1 MRDLYNAGLRGR
13 FSLFIESFLK
23 YRQFHVRL
31 GSCYSELF
39 DQEIGVP
46 QGSIL
51 LVSLFGLKIN
61 SVVKAISPGVEC
73 SLYVNDF
80 LICYRSK
87 HIHVI
92 ERHFQ
97 QCLNKLADWA
107 DTNGFKFSPSKTV
120 CIHFCKLHKPH
131 PQPTLLLNG
140 TSVPVVEETKFL
152 GVVFDSKLF
161 FIPHIK
167 TFKR

>member
-1 MRDLYNAGLRGR
+1 MWKFDIMRDLYNAGLRGR

-73 SLYVNDF
+73 SLYVNDY
-80 LICYRSK
+80 LICYISK
-87 HIHVI
+87 HILH
-92 ERHFQ
+92 
-97 QCLNKLADWA
+97 C
-107 DTNGFKFSPSKTV
+107 GSK
-120 CIHFCKLHKPH
+120 
-131 PQPTLLLNG
+131 
-140 TSVPVVEETKFL
+140 
-152 GVVFDSKLF
+152 
-161 FIPHIK
+161 
-167 TFKR
+167 KRANFAGL